1 MSFRR
6 AKSRDNVKREAWA
19 EWVGR
24 YRPDLQAI
32 GLPPEVYL
40 SGEHWEDFL
49 ENGYL
54 EWHPQDS
61 AGFGFD
67 HLSPASAGA
76 LRRFLERQYGEAVHC
91 PPLLAWLRVRHREGR
106 IA

>member
-6 AKSRDNVKREAWA
+6 PRNQDHKQREAWA
-19 EWVGR
+19 AWIASSRAV
-24 YRPDLQAI
+24 LQVI

-40 SGEHWEDFL
+40 SREHWEDFL

-61 AGFGFD
+61 AGFVFD
-67 HLSPASAGA
+67 QLSAVSAGA
-76 LRRFLERQYGEAVHC
+76 LRRFLEGEYGEAARC
-91 PPLLAWLRVRHREGR
+91 PPLLAWLRVRLRQGR
-106 IA
+106 IG